1 MAEPYFPGGP
11 VPQGLGKTLED
22 FQKLGKGLLVGET
35 ADILGLPAD
44 LTGLYYDMRYGNTP
58 QGIQSL
64 IDRFGSEA
72 LAKKFMGEEF
82 PEFGM
87 NLESAG
93 RLMAPGA
100 LLSKG
105 IASARIAAKMRNRP
119 PSDGG
124 FGGPQFAMAGAG
136 ASKLPPPTTGE
147 TLMMT
152 ADNMPTAPRE
162 PQRAQIFEDDYLK
175 KDVSTSAQ
183 LSKDGVFFSNL
194 LQEIE
199 NIGTGQGELQQ
210 LKQTRMPIL
219 ENFTTKKGKK
229 AQRPKRD
236 ESGNIMYQDG
246 VTTRVEGIEFP
257 MTGSQILEKFKTLK
271 DGTNSRLYK
280 EAEETGLIRYLELN
294 PKEKFEAD
302 GGKEKLYNIASQF
315 TPEIESRVYRES
327 DIQAIEAEAQDI
339 MNKIATPNM
348 TNEEIAALQAR
359 GDELADRKR
368 KTLMG
373 MGNLTQ
379 QRIDPGGDAVYDVIH
394 TIYGTGARGNE
405 IVGAS
410 INKLGETQSVKQEL
424 KKLEDFFKST
434 GDTDSLKKLT
444 QSYSEHGFGSAVDGG
459 YFAHT
464 RAVDGFMGLS

>member
-100 LLSKG
+100 LLTKG

-271 DGTNSRLYK
+271 DGTNSRLYIK
-280 EAEETGLIRYLELN
+280 
-294 PKEKFEAD
+294 
-302 GGKEKLYNIASQF
+302 
-315 TPEIESRVYRES
+315 
-327 DIQAIEAEAQDI
+327 
-339 MNKIATPNM
+339 
-348 TNEEIAALQAR
+348 
-359 GDELADRKR
+359 
-368 KTLMG
+368 
-373 MGNLTQ
+373 
-379 QRIDPGGDAVYDVIH
+379 
-394 TIYGTGARGNE
+394 
-405 IVGAS
+405 
-410 INKLGETQSVKQEL
+410 KQ
-424 KKLEDFFKST
+424 KKL
-434 GDTDSLKKLT
+434 
-444 QSYSEHGFGSAVDGG
+444 V
-459 YFAHT
+459 
-464 RAVDGFMGLS
+464 